1 MTSDER
7 ISNMPDGE
15 NEESQG
21 PSEESPVRF
30 GWIYG
35 VKVNKDSVHLH
46 LQQGNWE
53 KNAPNIGKF
62 QHFLEASHLFL
73 SITDSLYDEYLGSH
87 PLSPTDMD
95 HLSGRNWWEIIYF
108 SAYLI

>member
-7 ISNMPDGE
+7 ISDMPDGE

-21 PSEESPVRF
+21 HSEESPVRF

-46 LQQGNWE
+46 LQQ
-53 KNAPNIGKF
+53 
-62 QHFLEASHLFL
+62 
-73 SITDSLYDEYLGSH
+73 
-87 PLSPTDMD
+87 
-95 HLSGRNWWEIIYF
+95 RN
-108 SAYLI
+108 